1 MGSCIRVTTM
11 ASSLVVFAIMASSS
25 SALPQSLQPDDFTPS
40 LIPLIPLIHVFN
52 ISLTRGCL
60 QCGSSCL
67 STVQRAVP
75 GCVAAGLLDAG
86 PSLFK
91 CVKDVI
97 GAASSCR
104 ECLASLV
111 CCVTD
116 SCKYVLT
123 NFLCL
128 TKFNPAIA
136 PVTATTFS
144 SFLLQPLL
152 PPG

>member
-40 LIPLIPLIHVFN
+40 LIPLIPVIPVFN

-67 STVQRAVP
+67 STVQSAVP

-123 NFLCL
+123 KFHCL
-128 TKFNPAIA
+128 TQFYPAIA
-136 PVTATTFS
+136 PATATTFS

-152 PPG
+152 